1 MLDCKLWKHV
11 VMPIVVTTAS
21 TILSF
26 TLLMGVW
33 FEHQSHLL
41 ENAGCP
47 GWLAWLSSVLMVIA
61 EVALINLIIMLVLFG
76 CVQSNIIRAVLE
88 EKGILQ
94 VLQDEN
100 RLRGRDLPEPNCCR
114 DCGHQILF
122 LLVRLPLLLVT
133 LPLNAIP
140 VLGQVA
146 WVLLNGWLYC
156 WELQN
161 EFIIMSRE
169 LHRCDE
175 QMRFV
180 CDRRGAFFGFGSTAM
195 ALELIPIAGPWIF
208 FASNAC
214 GAALLAEVFFKE
226 QYEFNG
232 RTWAPKSIV
241 SVLA

>member
-1 MLDCKLWKHV
+1 
-11 VMPIVVTTAS
+11 MPIVVTTAS